1 MGRLRG
7 AGIAVGMYA
16 AGVLVWHFG
25 GRTGHGH
32 PWGQSWLGG
41 LVLAAVAGLWTLAKR
56 RWRRHRAHSAPN

>member
-1 MGRLRG
+1 
-7 AGIAVGMYA
+7 MYA